1 MGPAQSQESQDSLC
15 RELALGAGPPGCP
28 RSSFSRP
35 WTTLSSFPAGVS
47 CRLEAARHQGPWPG
61 APRQSEQLPSFPSAQ
76 PAPQDLGLTARMKVR
91 RATKTIVRKPRR
103 LKDGGLGPDTPSGK
117 GLRVGD
123 TSDLLN
129 QEMVLRSL
137 ARIL

>member
-1 MGPAQSQESQDSLC
+1 MSI
-15 RELALGAGPPGCP
+15 RK
-28 RSSFSRP
+28 
-35 WTTLSSFPAGVS
+35 
-47 CRLEAARHQGPWPG
+47 AARHQGPWPG

-76 PAPQDLGLTARMKVR
+76 LAPQDLGLTARMKVR
-91 RATKTIVRKPRR
+91 RATKTFVRKPRR
-103 LKDGGLGPDTPSGK
+103 LKGAGLGPDTPSGK
-117 GLRVGD
+117 GLRVGG